1 MTWILTRSGR
11 KFDLARPTAD
21 MVDPADIAHSLSM
34 QCRFNGH
41 TSRYYSVA
49 QHSYLVAD
57 LVPAEDQLAGLLH
70 DATEAYV
77 GDLVRPLK
85 EGMRTHALQAAL
97 CWLREAGEVGANVE
111 ELNRHIYL
119 NDFRP
124 EACASKPL
132 INAVESFYH
141 QVERDV
147 WQAIC
152 QRFNLD
158 PDLPASVK
166 HADLVALATEKRDLM
181 PHHPEPW
188 PCLDGIDPHPAY
200 IDPWQP
206 SYAAIHYHH
215 RLLQLM
221 ATAHRATAA

>member
-11 KFDLARPTAD
+11 KFDLANPTAD
-21 MVDPADIAHSLSM
+21 MVDPTDIAHSLSM

-41 TSRYYSVA
+41 TRSYYSVA
-49 QHSYLVAD
+49 QHCYLAAD
-57 LVPAEDQLAGLLH
+57 LVPAEHQLAALLH

-77 GDLVRPLK
+77 GDMVRPLK
-85 EGMRTHALQAAL
+85 EAMRDCARYHGTS
-97 CWLREAGEVGANVE
+97 CMYEVTEA
-111 ELNRHIYL
+111 R
-119 NDFRP
+119 
-124 EACASKPL
+124 
-132 INAVESFYH
+132 
-141 QVERDV
+141 V
-147 WQAIC
+147 WEAIC

-158 PDLPASVK
+158 PALPASVK

-181 PHHPEPW
+181 PEHPEPW
-188 PCLDGIDPHPAY
+188 PCLAGIEPIAPR

-221 ATAHRATAA
+221 ATTHRGRAVA